1 MSNENE
7 IFDARVQ
14 NGIAK
19 LNAVYGKNW
28 ADKIDVTKLDL
39 SDSKTCV
46 LGQVYGEYM
55 DGLRNL
61 GLSVYG
67 MDAQVYGFASIDSG
81 DPSNKKIQAAWLRVL
96 KFEGETI
103 MEGDGWNAS
112 WSYLR
117 IHTMSRVND
126 KTYYVI
132 QPGDLND
139 KGEFLA
145 DTYEA
150 PRLYSASS
158 VINNYKRYI
167 PAPKQGSIVKTE
179 SGSIYYIGKD
189 KKAWRIDA
197 SATTWI
203 NVASLGKT
211 TALNTVTGAPFNT
224 ETH

>member
-19 LNAVYGKNW
+19 LNAVHGTNW

-39 SDSKTCV
+39 SDSDTCV
-46 LGQVYGEYM
+46 LGQVYGAYV
-55 DGLRNL
+55 DGLREL

-67 MDAQVYGFASIDSG
+67 MDAQNYGFTTIDSG
-81 DPSNKKIQAAWLRVL
+81 DPSNEKIQAAWLRVL
-96 KFEGETI
+96 KFEDGTV
-103 MEGDGWNAS
+103 MEADGWNAT

-117 IHTMSRVND
+117 IHTMCRVND
-126 KTYYVI
+126 KTYYVV

-139 KGEFLA
+139 KGEFCA
-145 DTYEA
+145 DTHKT
-150 PRLYSASS
+150 PRIYTASS
-158 VINNYKRYI
+158 LLNNYKRHV

-197 SATTWI
+197 AATTWI

-211 TALNTVTGAPFNT
+211 TALNTVMGVPFNT